1 MSIGLPVIDGLLDVG
16 GKLIDKIWPDPA
28 EREKAKANLMQMQ
41 QDGELKELQTRMSAI
56 VAEANSN
63 DPWTSRA
70 RPSFLYVI
78 YLMILASIPMG
89 ILSAF
94 EPAMAIAISEGMKAW
109 LGAIP
114 DSLWTLFGV
123 GYTGYAAARTM
134 DKRSI
139 MTGKKGQ
146 S

>member
-1 MSIGLPVIDGLLDVG
+1 
-16 GKLIDKIWPDPA
+16 
-28 EREKAKANLMQMQ
+28 MQ